1 MPLAVVGASHRTA
14 PIEHRERFALGRA
27 EVPGALLG
35 LSADGSEAVVISTC
49 NRTEVYLSL
58 PDGSDGVEQA
68 RALLA
73 DRIGQD
79 PASAARYFYVHRDR
93 QAAEHLFRVS
103 SGLDSM
109 ILGEPQIQGQVKEAY
124 ATAREVAGENGPVVG
139 QALHRLFQTAFSI
152 GGRVRSETGLGI
164 GAASVSSAAVDL
176 AKKIFG
182 SLRGRRALVLGAGEM
197 SETTLECLRGE
208 GVRTAVVAN
217 RTYERAREL
226 ADRWGGEAIHWEEFA
241 GALPQVDI
249 VICST
254 SAPHPVLTVDRL
266 RSALHGPRRPLCIID
281 IAIPRDVE
289 PAVADERDVF
299 LYNIDD
305 LQQIVDDNLGRRRA
319 QLPQA
324 ESIVSQGVEDY
335 WAWYSSLAVVP
346 TIRALRDRGEQMRRA
361 PVVGLDAKAPV
372 TQRGDARPIVHAVPV
387 LRHRRIDLLQAGDGD
402 AGAHQ
407 AEQRD
412 RMPPP
417 VARAVARECG
427 RRTQRLGAALR
438 IALHE
443 VEHRPLGTGGN
454 GSVRAGFQCGRTHQ
468 RSLGLDLR
476 DEVAM
481 AIHHAL
487 RQAGRSDKAPAAG
500 TPAASRTARRSW
512 RGR

>member
-14 PIEHRERFALGRA
+14 PIEHRERFALGRT

-35 LSADGSEAVVISTC
+35 LAADGSEAVVISTC

-182 SLRGRRALVLGAGEM
+182 SLKGRRALVLGAGEM
-197 SETTLECLRGE
+197 SETTLECLRNE
-208 GVRTAVVAN
+208 GVRTAIVAN
-217 RTYERAREL
+217 RTFDRAAEL
-226 ADRWGGEAIHWEEFA
+226 AERWGGEAIHWEEFGA
-241 GALPQVDI
+241 ALPHVDI

-254 SAPHPVLTVDRL
+254 AAPHPVLTVERL
-266 RSALHGPRRPLCIID
+266 RAALPHGPRRPLCIID

-289 PAVADERDVF
+289 AAVADQPNVF

-324 ESIVSQGVEDY
+324 ESIVSQGVDDF

-361 PVVGLDAKAPV
+361 
-372 TQRGDARPIVHAVPV
+372 
-387 LRHRRIDLLQAGDGD
+387 
-402 AGAHQ
+402 
-407 AEQRD
+407 
-412 RMPPP
+412 
-417 VARAVARECG
+417 
-427 RRTQRLGAALR
+427 
-438 IALHE
+438 E
-443 VEHRPLGTGGN
+443 VER
-454 GSVRAGFQCGRTHQ
+454 
-468 RSLGLDLR
+468 
-476 DEVAM
+476 
-481 AIHHAL
+481 AL
-487 RQAGRSDKAPAAG
+487 RQLSHLSPEDQLAIDALTRSLVNKVLHAPTARLRAAAG
-500 TPAASRTARRSW
+500 NGRGTGVLDTVRYLFELDREPRGGGDPDEGGSR
-512 RGR
+512 